1 MWEYFKNIFRKIRY
15 KLHYDDV
22 ETKQLLMKI
31 LDQQYK
37 FQSNIS
43 AKIDLL
49 KLMLLEPN
57 GLQNLHLRYELLGA
71 PAQYEHL
78 FWEMPSDS
86 VCIDCGGNVGLF
98 SDLIISQGCQV
109 HMFEPNPFLFSKLS
123 WKYRNEPLMHLYN
136 SAVGIRNE
144 TVTFSLPENINDDF
158 LFWSLSSVV
167 KTDQIDKE
175 CITSKSKDYE
185 VESIRLTEFI
195 EKLLN
200 EKISIYILKL
210 DVEGS
215 EFEIIDDII
224 EKQLYRNIAHI
235 FCETHERF
243 VVQGTEKLEK
253 IKEKIASLGI
263 ENIYLDWI

>member
-1 MWEYFKNIFRKIRY
+1 MWEFFKNIFRKIRY

-22 ETKQLLMKI
+22 EIKQLLYKI
-31 LDQQYK
+31 LEQQMD
-37 FQSNIS
+37 I
-43 AKIDLL
+43 L
-49 KLMLLEPN
+49 KTILLEPN

-71 PAQYEHL
+71 PAKYEHL

-109 HMFEPNPFLFSKLS
+109 HLFEPNPYLFSKLS
-123 WKYRNEPLMHLYN
+123 WKYRNESLMHLHKN
-136 SAVGIRNE
+136 AVGILNE
-144 TVTFSLPENINDDF
+144 PVTFSMPENINDDF

-175 CITSKSKDYE
+175 CITSKSKNYE

-195 EKLLN
+195 EQLLN
-200 EKISIYILKL
+200 ESNSIYILKL
-210 DVEGS
+210 DVEGA
-215 EFEIIDDII
+215 EFDILEDII
-224 EKQLYRNIAHI
+224 EKQLYKSITHI

-243 VVQGTEKLEK
+243 VVQGTEKLER
-253 IKEKIASLGI
+253 IKERISSLGI